1 MNKFVQME
9 SLVVMATRDEYQ
21 RYQNE
26 MEKWTKTKTAIGD
39 SGTYNEPQPLLPSK
53 YIKKWI
59 NFGIYSIDQWYW
71 NYDQID
77 DHPILIAL
85 MTHLP
90 TNNPVEMTFKIDRED
105 WETLL
110 KYLDT
115 KVTFMPLEGLK
126 DYAIIQQAVKDGS
139 NNSKE

>member
-9 SLVVMATRDEYQ
+9 SLVAMATRDEYQ

-26 MEKWTKTKTAIGD
+26 MEKWTKTKNAIGD
-39 SGTYNEPQPLLPSK
+39 SGTYNEPQPSLPSK

-71 NYDQID
+71 NYDQVD
-77 DHPILIAL
+77 DHPILIVL

-90 TNNPVEMTFKIDRED
+90 TNNPVEMTFKTDKKD

-110 KYLDT
+110 KYLDS
-115 KVTFMPLEGLK
+115 KVTLMPLGGLK
-126 DYAIIQQAVKDGS
+126 DYATIQQAIEDGS
-139 NNSKE
+139 DKY